1 MKESKDDDGG
11 DIIHKTDDIYAD
23 KKILLEENNST
34 RIRIRQPTETAKQ

>member
-23 KKILLEENNST
+23 KKYYQKKTTALE
-34 RIRIRQPTETAKQ
+34 